1 MSPRTLIVADTV
13 RAAARAGERSL
24 TLPDARTIVTAEA
37 RSVAQD
43 LGIALHEAP
52 VADGQGATASAP
64 QAPAPAAPH
73 GASAPKPDGS
83 RPGEQPGAWA
93 AEGIEAKRVEQRV
106 RQAIEQHTGQ
116 AANEGA
122 VQQVLQRLRSTPQ
135 AASASAPAAERSG
148 VRRLGQWPGSASP
161 PAGAVGLSHT
171 ELGSLHP
178 GTVRSVGF
186 LSWNAQP
193 LPFVREHDEVHLV
206 LQGQPQ
212 YRHEGGQLSA
222 DSGDLVLI
230 PRGHS
235 VQLQASAA
243 VRVLYLSYAE

>member
-1 MSPRTLIVADTV
+1 MSRRTLIVADTV

-43 LGIALHEAP
+43 LGITLHP
-52 VADGQGATASAP
+52 
-64 QAPAPAAPH
+64 APAPAAE
-73 GASAPKPDGS
+73 APTP
-83 RPGEQPGAWA
+83 A
-93 AEGIEAKRVEQRV
+93 APAAPQADALEQRV
-106 RQAIEQHTGQ
+106 RQTIAQHTGQ
-116 AANEGA
+116 AAKEET

-135 AASASAPAAERSG
+135 GTSASTPAAERLG

-161 PAGAVGLSHT
+161 PTGAVGLSHT
-171 ELGSLHP
+171 ELASLHP

-212 YRHEGGQLSA
+212 YRCEGGQLRA

-230 PRGHS
+230 PRGHT
-235 VQLQASAA
+235 VQLHASAA